1 MRVTERTEGIWL
13 KMLEDLDADAL
24 LAAANHLV
32 STRPDWPPDIATL
45 RGTVV
50 DFAHGYLEPPSG
62 HEAWEH
68 VLVKMSEDELPD
80 LTTGEH
86 DEKISLTALEKAAVN
101 QIGSL
106 YDLRRSTNPASDR
119 AQFIK
124 AFEKMVAK
132 KRLELTALPNVRQ
145 LDNKSL
151 EKTNNKEPV
160 CKPEEVEEMLSET
173 PNPAELKAM
182 FKGAG
187 LLDD

>member
-1 MRVTERTEGIWL
+1 
-13 KMLEDLDADAL
+13 
-24 LAAANHLV
+24 
-32 STRPDWPPDIATL
+32 
-45 RGTVV
+45 
-50 DFAHGYLEPPSG
+50 
-62 HEAWEH
+62 
-68 VLVKMSEDELPD
+68 
-80 LTTGEH
+80 
-86 DEKISLTALEKAAVN
+86 LEKAAVN

-145 LDNKSL
+145 LVESRAKPQLPAPDNKSL